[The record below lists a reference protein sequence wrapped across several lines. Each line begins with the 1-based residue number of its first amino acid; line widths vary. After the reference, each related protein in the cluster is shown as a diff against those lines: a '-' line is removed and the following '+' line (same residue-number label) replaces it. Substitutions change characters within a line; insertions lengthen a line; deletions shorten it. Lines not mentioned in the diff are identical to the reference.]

1 MPQQG
6 DEQPAPRTPPS
17 PGASGPAARPARAG
31 QHTGAGGAAGPQDAA
46 AAQAPGGPGK
56 AAAPAGGGHRPA
68 RAAAQRLR
76 SLPAV
81 HRLLAHPAVQQEA
94 ARPVAA
100 AWATEA
106 ARQVLDEERR
116 RRLEGGEPRTPE
128 QLALA
133 TAARLRAL
141 ARPSLRR
148 VINATGVV
156 LHTNLGRAP
165 LAAEAVAAVADVAGA
180 YSTLEYDPA
189 TGGRGSRLDHVRHL
203 LRRVTGAE
211 DALVVNNNAAA
222 VFLVLAVL
230 AAGREVI
237 VSRGQLVEI
246 GGSFRI
252 PEILAASGARLVEV
266 GTTNKTRLSDY
277 EAAIGPETAL
287 LLRVHTSN
295 YRIVGFTASVPLEDL
310 VALGRRHGLPVV
322 DDVGSGLLVP
332 PAGDGARGLAAEP
345 SVRGSLAA
353 GADLVTFSGDKLL
366 GGPQAGIVAGRA
378 DLVARLRRHP
388 LMRALRCDKLVLAA
402 LEATLRL
409 YLDPAGAFRRV
420 PVLAMLSRSGDEL
433 ARAARRLA
441 ARLRRALGDRA
452 RVVLAPGHSQ
462 AGGGSLPEVPWP
474 TTLVGLEVPGIPVS
488 ALAAALRAGEP
499 PVVARIQDDLLWF
512 DPRTLLP
519 GDDRL
524 LVTAVTRAVDG
535 LITAGAQG
543 EAGPEP

>member
-1 MPQQG
+1 M
-6 DEQPAPRTPPS
+6 PS
-17 PGASGPAARPARAG
+17 PHDRETASATEADRRPAAAS
-31 QHTGAGGAAGPQDAA
+31 T
-46 AAQAPGGPGK
+46 
-56 AAAPAGGGHRPA
+56 
-68 RAAAQRLR
+68 LR
-76 SLPAV
+76 TLPAV
-81 HRLLAHPAVQQEA
+81 HRLLAHPAVQEA
-94 ARPVAA
+94 ARGAGA
-100 AWATEA
+100 AWAAEA
-106 ARQVLDEERR
+106 ARRVLDEERR
-116 RRLEGGEPRTPE
+116 RRLEGAPPRALD
-128 QLALA
+128 QLAAA
-133 TAARLRAL
+133 TAARVAAV

-165 LAAEAVAAVADVAGA
+165 LPAEAVASVAEVAGA
-180 YSTLEYDPA
+180 YSTLEYDLA
-189 TGGRGSRLDHVRHL
+189 TGGRGSRLDHVRSL

-222 VFLVLAVL
+222 VYLVLAVL
-230 AAGREVI
+230 AAGREVV

-266 GTTNKTRLSDY
+266 GTTNKTRLADY

-322 DDVGSGLLVP
+322 DDVGSGLLFPP
-332 PAGDGARGLAAEP
+332 PAGPGRPLAGEP
-345 SVRGSLAA
+345 SVQASLAA

-366 GGPQAGIVAGRA
+366 GGPQAGIIVGRGE
-378 DLVARLRRHP
+378 LVARLRRHP

-409 YLDPAGAFRRV
+409 YLDPAEAYRRV
-420 PVLAMLSRSGDEL
+420 PVLAMLSRSPDEL
-433 ARAARRLA
+433 ARIARRLA
-441 ARLRRALGDRA
+441 ARLRRALGPRA
-452 RVVLAPGHSQ
+452 RVTVAPGDSQ

-474 TTLVGLEVPGIPVS
+474 TTLVGLTVPGV
-488 ALAAALRAGEP
+488 AVADLAAALRQGEP
-499 PVVARIQDDLLWF
+499 PVIGRIHDDVLWL

-519 GDDRL
+519 GDDRE
-524 LVTAVTRAVDG
+524 LVRAAARAVDRLTDATRG
-535 LITAGAQG
+535 DPAPA
-543 EAGPEP
+543 AP

>member
-1 MPQQG
+1 MPNPE
-6 DEQPAPRTPPS
+6 DRKATPPT
-17 PGASGPAARPARAG
+17 GANPRPATTA
-31 QHTGAGGAAGPQDAA
+31 T
-46 AAQAPGGPGK
+46 
-56 AAAPAGGGHRPA
+56 
-68 RAAAQRLR
+68 LR

-81 HRLLAHPAVQQEA
+81 HRLLAHPAVQDA
-94 ARPVAA
+94 ARGPGA
-100 AWATEA
+100 AWAAEA

-116 RRLEGGEPRTPE
+116 RRLEGAAPRPLD
-128 QLALA
+128 QLAAA
-133 TAARLRAL
+133 TVARLAAL
-141 ARPSLRR
+141 SRPSLRR

-165 LAAEAVAAVADVAGA
+165 LAAEAVASVTEVAGT

-189 TGGRGSRLDHVRHL
+189 TGGRGSRLDHVRDL

-230 AAGREVI
+230 AAGREVV

-266 GTTNKTRLSDY
+266 GTTNKTRLADY
-277 EAAIGPETAL
+277 EAAIGPDTAL

-295 YRIVGFTASVPLEDL
+295 YRIVGFTASVPLADL

-322 DDVGSGLLVP
+322 DDVGSGLLFP
-332 PAGDGARGLAAEP
+332 PPEGPGRPLAGEP
-345 SVRGSLAA
+345 SVQASLAA

-366 GGPQAGIVAGRA
+366 GGPQAGIVVGRA
-378 DLVARLRRHP
+378 ELVARLRRHP
-388 LMRALRCDKLVLAA
+388 LMRTLRCDKLVLAA

-409 YLDPAGAFRRV
+409 YLDPAEAYRRV
-420 PVLAMLSRSGDEL
+420 PVLAMLSRSPDEL

-441 ARLRRALGDRA
+441 ARLRRTLGERA
-452 RVVLAPGHSQ
+452 RVVVAPGDSQ
-462 AGGGSLPEVPWP
+462 AGGGSLPEVAWP
-474 TTLVGLEVPGIPVS
+474 TTLVGLAIPGVPV
-488 ALAAALRAGEP
+488 ADLAAALRQGEP
-499 PVVARIQDDLLWF
+499 PVIGRIHDDVLWF

-519 GDDRL
+519 GDDRE
-524 LVTAVTRAVDG
+524 LVRAAARAVARLTNPARGDPSP
-535 LITAGAQG
+535 AA
-543 EAGPEP
+543 P